1 MAHILTNT
9 QKNILQPGITNT
21 VVSYHSMT
29 YCTRKIQKQKYINT
43 RNLLSLT
50 EKLLDEIYKETLE
63 RVSFPNF
70 ENLDE
75 PDETYNYLFTR
86 LGYVLNAIAPFK
98 TFRVK
103 NNTSEWFDGE
113 IAGKIHTRDALYKN
127 LN

>member
-9 QKNILQPGITNT
+9 QKNILQSGITNT

-50 EKLLDEIYKETLE
+50 ENLLDEIYKETLE

-70 ENLDE
+70 ENLDD

-98 TFRVK
+98 AFRVK
-103 NNTSEWFDGE
+103 NNTGEWFDGE
-113 IAGKIHTRDALYKN
+113 IAGKIHTRDTLYKN

>member
-70 ENLDE
+70 ENLDD

-86 LGYVLNAIAPFK
+86 LGYVLNAITPFK

-103 NNTSEWFDGE
+103 NNTGEWFDGE
-113 IAGKIHTRDALYKN
+113 IAGKIHTRDTLYKN

>member
-1 MAHILTNT
+1 M
-9 QKNILQPGITNT
+9 QPGITNT

-70 ENLDE
+70 ENLDD

-103 NNTSEWFDGE
+103 NNTGEWFDGE
-113 IAGKIHTRDALYKN
+113 IAGKIHTRDTLYKN